1 MYKTSH
7 LRIVAFQLN
16 PLPQSLYPCTL
27 VVLFSMRLSV
37 VVLVLEEEVFVSAV
51 SGETDCRDT
60 ETGET
65 ALETVPAAIGTL
77 VSPGLAAEEGQ
88 YIGSILFR
96 RVSKGLRTF
105 APRDRIEAGRLML
118 GTPAC

>member
-1 MYKTSH
+1 
-7 LRIVAFQLN
+7 
-16 PLPQSLYPCTL
+16 
-27 VVLFSMRLSV
+27 MRLSV